1 MDMVIDLIVGLL
13 YRFGVVCD
21 WGIQLQWVCVGEI
34 IVEMVFIVV
43 CEDMFVELVCDEV
56 VCGCVVILVNYYY
69 FESEL
74 MIIGKV
80 FVVKVN
86 VNIGNL
92 VVMSLIVEEVDKMVW
107 VICWGVDIIMDLFIG
122 KNIYEI
128 CEWILC
134 NFFVLV
140 GIVLIY
146 QVLEKVKGDLIE
158 LIWEIYCDIVIEQ
171 CE

>member
-1 MDMVIDLIVGLL
+1 
-13 YRFGVVCD
+13 
-21 WGIQLQWVCVGEI
+21 
-34 IVEMVFIVV
+34 MVFIVV

-146 QVLEKVKGDLIE
+146 
-158 LIWEIYCDIVIEQ
+158 
-171 CE
+171 